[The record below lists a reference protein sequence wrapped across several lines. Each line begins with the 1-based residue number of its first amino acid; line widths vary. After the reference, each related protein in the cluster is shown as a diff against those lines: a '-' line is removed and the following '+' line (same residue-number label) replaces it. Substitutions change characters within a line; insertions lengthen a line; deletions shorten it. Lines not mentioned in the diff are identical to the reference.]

1 LSEALRRLREAG
13 GVAAAV
19 RRAGAARIVPGASL
33 REVCAFVEDEIRRC
47 GAGHAFPVQSSR
59 NELAAHYCASP
70 EDETCYAD
78 GDLAKLDIGVHV
90 DGYVVDTAVT
100 VNVGD
105 HPENQP
111 MIEAARAAL
120 SAAIAAAGPGVEVRR
135 VSQAIEAAIEARG
148 LRPMRNLCGHGV
160 GRWLVHCPPAIP
172 NVGSLADG
180 ARLRPGRAVAIEP
193 FATDGLGLVAERGNA
208 EVFRADPAR
217 LSGLRLAA
225 GILDALRELRGLPFS
240 RRDLARF
247 PRVEV
252 EAALEEL
259 RRAGALTDY
268 APLAEAGG
276 RRVAQAE
283 HTVWIGEDGVEVLT
297 T

>member
-1 LSEALRRLREAG
+1 VPEALRRLREAG
-13 GVAAAV
+13 RVAAAV

-33 REVCAFVEDEIRRC
+33 LEVCAFVEDEIRRS
-47 GAGHAFPVQSSR
+47 GAGPAFPVQSSR

-70 EDETCYAD
+70 EDETLYAD

-105 HPENQP
+105 RPDNRP
-111 MIEAARAAL
+111 LIDAAQHAL
-120 SAAIAAAGPGVEVRR
+120 EAAIAAAGPGVEVRR

-172 NVGSLADG
+172 NVAALADG
-180 ARLRPGRAVAIEP
+180 ARLRPGQAVAIEP
-193 FATDGLGLVAERGNA
+193 FATDGLGLVAERGSA
-208 EVFRADPAR
+208 EVFRADPAG
-217 LSGLRLAA
+217 LVTSGLGA
-225 GILDALRELRGLPFS
+225 GILHALRELRGLPFS

-247 PRVEV
+247 PRGEV
-252 EAALEEL
+252 DGALEEL

-283 HTVWIGEDGVEVLT
+283 HTLWIGEDGVEVLT
-297 T
+297 S

>member
-1 LSEALRRLREAG
+1 MREALRNLREAG
-13 GVAAAV
+13 RVAAAV

-33 REVCAFVEDEIRRC
+33 RDVCAFVEDEIRRC
-47 GAGHAFPVQSSR
+47 GARHAFPVQSSR
-59 NELAAHYCASP
+59 NEMAAHYCASP
-70 EDETCYAD
+70 EDETRYAD

-105 HPENQP
+105 RPENRP
-111 MIEAARAAL
+111 MIEAASAAL
-120 SAAIAAAGPGVEVRR
+120 EAAIAAAGPGVEVRR
-135 VSQAIEAAIEARG
+135 VSQAIEAAIESRG

-160 GRWLVHCPPAIP
+160 GRWIVHCPPAIP
-172 NVGSLADG
+172 NVSSLADG

-193 FATDGLGLVAERGNA
+193 FATDGLGLVAERGSA
-208 EVFRADPAR
+208 EVFRVDPAR
-217 LSGLRLAA
+217 LPVSGVGA
-225 GILDALRELRGLPFS
+225 GMLDALRELRGLPFS

-247 PRVEV
+247 PRAEV

-259 RRAGALTDY
+259 RAVGALADY

-276 RRVAQAE
+276 RPVAQAE
-283 HTVWIGEDGVEVLT
+283 HTLWIGEDGVEVLT
-297 T
+297 S